1 MANVAAKR
9 ATYED
14 VLGSLENVVAEVIDG
29 VLYSSP
35 RPAAAHAVA
44 ASAIGGELFG
54 PFKRGRGGPGGWII
68 LDEPELHL
76 DADIVVPD
84 LAGWRKERM
93 PTVADAAYF
102 TLAPDWICEVLSPST
117 EKIDRALKLP
127 IYARAGVEFA
137 WLVNPRNRTL
147 EVLRRQEQTWVVLA
161 VHKDDDIVHAHPF
174 EVFALELSILWADV
188 EQTEPK

>member
-1 MANVAAKR
+1 MADVAAKR